1 MSEHNS
7 GDKDCTSRNYNV
19 ENYEREECHFSII
32 PTRKNKGLKL
42 IFVGNKLK
50 NSTATYSSNF
60 EKVVTSGI
68 SNSGNVGILGK

>member
-7 GDKDCTSRNYNV
+7 GDKDCTTRNYNV

-50 NSTATYSSNF
+50 NSTATYSSHF
-60 EKVVTSGI
+60 EKVVVES
-68 SNSGNVGILGK
+68 SRK